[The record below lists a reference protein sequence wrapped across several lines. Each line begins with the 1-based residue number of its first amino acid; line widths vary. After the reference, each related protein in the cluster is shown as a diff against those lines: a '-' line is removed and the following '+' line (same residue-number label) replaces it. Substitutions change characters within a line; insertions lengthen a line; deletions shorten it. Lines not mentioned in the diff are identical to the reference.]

1 MSEAEESVSSLISP
15 DDFHSD
21 EIKSYL
27 QDAGFSAGDQD
38 WLVNV
43 FQHPDCYGDQ
53 CDPATFKDLALGFA
67 DILPDILEKSN
78 TPMQAETDRQTRLSL
93 LLSSLLGLGPFFYLP
108 EVNFKISVW
117 IDKFQRHAG
126 FCAKN
131 LDVRKFAELK
141 SHWFNP
147 RDLLPYLFPK
157 GILLQDIVDLDLDSD
172 TYGELFSPLIQNDV
186 RLEQIVNIALSKS
199 GLRRE
204 WSIKD
209 FKHRGGFNFLVS
221 RFGLDLDRWLD
232 EEQHRITRILRT
244 KNVLLDSEEVRNAK
258 QHCNMLS
265 LRTVLEEFSGL
276 PEDILGVKL
285 HGLLN
290 VIEYV
295 LDKTETHKFGWFRV
309 KDELCLFLEFV
320 NEKQLE
326 LNLRQTALLKAWWRL
341 SIAVHLGGHELSDDL
356 KIRLVKSAVEHFRI
370 LRNVLRDAPEDFK
383 DKDTKGGNISDFYES
398 AFNILC
404 RFASPWEQLQSLLTV
419 FTEITTPA
427 IPYDL
432 SCLREW
438 PNIERQC
445 PANTALLSLSKLIE
459 DEGESPFHPYC
470 KIPMWFEDAVMR
482 IWREDD
488 IQHKNG
494 VDWHELREEFAKF
507 CLERLETER
516 RSVWRQGYVQA
527 LGKLRVDPGGSTR
540 NTLLRLSDHD
550 PDELVREL
558 AKTVHNHF
566 DNDPHEEFPGHPL
579 LEAFWFLRQSH
590 RLELRPSRK
599 DPEAPL
605 VKQCLQE
612 AGFSNADQ
620 AWLALIFERP
630 DCFGDPNGLCIF
642 KPGILG
648 ELPSA
653 LQELQKTMES
663 EDVQTGKLR
672 QTRLAV
678 IFSFLLG
685 FGPVRRDSIRPNV
698 MHPEEQSASGSDF
711 PVWVG
716 KFQRHA
722 RFCIQRLDW
731 LKLTEIE
738 RSHSFQLNHLIPF
751 LFPVYPETIPI
762 EQVVDFNLLDPRPKQ
777 RTREDFDDPKALE
790 FWLTRKFRSFECHKI
805 IRLDTLHQGFSSF
818 PEDILGDKTLGL
830 LKAVREAWHRANGE
844 WKSEA
849 VVSDELLPFF
859 QLLSEKEP
867 AVGRERSSL
876 LRAWWR
882 LSVVTSAGH
891 RPRLP
896 EISLRKRLVNGEGM
910 RIALEDRK
918 RQVELV
924 KNKLVESAARHIG
937 MLRAL
942 LRDTPKEFEGE
953 DPAGPVCDFYEDAV
967 KVLLNFGAP
976 WECLRPLLLAFTQM
990 TAPAVPSDLRFWH
1003 EPKRDKL
1010 PQPYSK
1016 IPLWI
1021 GTAMYPQN
1029 LRAEQERDSDLRDL
1043 REAFATWCLTRLRTK
1058 KNATNA
1064 TDFVDPRPVWRESY
1078 VQALTAL
1085 RVNPGA
1091 RAHRTLFWLSQ
1102 HEPNEKV
1109 RKRAKSAHRQIRH
1122 LDRKKSNL
1130 DEGASPRRPLFE
1142 AFWFLRQAHIITLGK
1157 EVDPAG
1163 AMRTRRKE
1171 LHRSREKEDVWF
1183 MDDAEY
1189 TDRLTTS

>member
-1 MSEAEESVSSLISP
+1 MSEAEESVLSLISP
-15 DDFHSD
+15 NDFHSD

-27 QDAGFSAGDQD
+27 RDAGFSTDDQD
-38 WLVNV
+38 WLVDV
-43 FQHPDCYGDQ
+43 FQHPSCYGDQ
-53 CDPATFKDLALGFA
+53 CNPATFKDLALGFA
-67 DILPDILEKSN
+67 DIFPDTLEKSS

-108 EVNFKISVW
+108 EVNFKNSVW

-131 LDVRKFAELK
+131 LDWHKFTELK
-141 SHWFNP
+141 SRWFNP

-157 GILLQDIVDLDLDSD
+157 GIPLQHIANLDLDLDRH
-172 TYGELFSPLIQNDV
+172 GELFSPFIQNDV

-199 GLRRE
+199 GPRRE
-204 WSIKD
+204 WSIRD
-209 FKHRGGFNFLVS
+209 FKHREGFNFLVR
-221 RFGLDLDRWLD
+221 RFGSDLDRWLD

-258 QHCNMLS
+258 QHCEMLS
-265 LRTVLEEFSGL
+265 LRTLLDEFSGL

-285 HGLLN
+285 LGLLN
-290 VIEYV
+290 VIEYIF
-295 LDKTETHKFGWFRV
+295 DKTETHKFSWFRV

-320 NEKQLE
+320 NENQLE
-326 LNLRQTALLKAWWRL
+326 LNLHQTTLLKAWWRL

-356 KIRLVKSAVEHFRI
+356 KNRLVNSAVEHFRI
-370 LRNVLRDAPEDFK
+370 LRNVLRDTPEDFK
-383 DKDTKGGNISDFYES
+383 DKDTTGENISDFYES
-398 AFNILC
+398 AFYILC
-404 RFASPWEQLQSLLTV
+404 SFASPWERLQPLLIA
-419 FTEITTPA
+419 FADMSTPA

-432 SCLREW
+432 SYLQAW
-438 PNIERQC
+438 PKIEKRC
-445 PANTALLSLSKLIE
+445 PANTAMLSLHRLFE
-459 DEGESPFHPYC
+459 DEGESPLKPYC
-470 KIPMWFEDAVMR
+470 KIPLWFEDEVMR

-507 CLERLETER
+507 FLERLEIER
-516 RSVWRQGYVQA
+516 RSLWRQGYVLA
-527 LGKLRVDPGGSTR
+527 LGKLRVDPRGSTR
-540 NTLLRLSDHD
+540 DILLRLSDHD

-558 AKTVHNHF
+558 AKTVHKDF
-566 DNDPHEEFPGHPL
+566 GNDPHEEFPGHPL

-599 DPEAPL
+599 DPEPPL

-620 AWLALIFERP
+620 AWLVRLFERP
-630 DCFGDPNGLCIF
+630 DCFGDPNGLSIF

-648 ELPSA
+648 ELPSV
-653 LQELQKTMES
+653 LQELQILI
-663 EDVQTGKLR
+663 EDGKVQTEKRR

-678 IFSFLLG
+678 IFSFMLG
-685 FGPVRRDSIRPNV
+685 YGPVHSKMVQPNV
-698 MHPEEQSASGSDF
+698 TPNKTASYGDRDF
-711 PVWVG
+711 PAWG
-716 KFQRHA
+716 RQFHEYA
-722 RFCIQRLDW
+722 RFCVQKLDW
-731 LKLTEIE
+731 LKLTELE
-738 RSHSFQLNHLIPF
+738 SSHSLQLNHLIPF
-751 LFPVYPETIPI
+751 LFPVYPESIPFG
-762 EQVVDFNLLDPRPKQ
+762 QVVDLGLLDPRPNPS
-777 RTREDFDDPKALE
+777 RSSSFGNPETLE
-790 FWLTRKFRSFECHKI
+790 FWLTRKFLSSECNKI
-805 IRLDTLHQGFSSF
+805 IKLDTLHQEFSGF
-818 PEDILGDKTLGL
+818 PEDILSDKILGL
-830 LKAVREAWHRANGE
+830 LKAVRDSWHRARGE

-849 VVSDELLPFF
+849 VVSDELVPFF

-867 AVGRERSSL
+867 ETCQDRSSL

-942 LRDTPKEFEGE
+942 LRDTPKEFEDE

-1029 LRAEQERDSDLRDL
+1029 LRAELERDSDLHDL
-1043 REAFATWCLTRLRTK
+1043 REAFATWLLTRLRTK

-1085 RVNPGA
+1085 RVNPGG

-1130 DEGASPRRPLFE
+1130 DEGASPRRALFE